1 MWHPLKAS
9 GRTVAYFAVVA
20 LFFLGF
26 AYLGVTRGFSNG
38 LDIGF
43 VAFLWVFVTIAMK
56 TGLIKVPPGTSLP
69 LSRLNAKLEAGNL
82 LRALLCAALAIGW
95 TGVSVLFVHAHKL
108 DDSWYGIALV
118 AVPMI
123 VFLVLFVR
131 FLIKGFEIR
140 FRHH

>member
-1 MWHPLKAS
+1 MRLSLKA
-9 GRTVAYFAVVA
+9 GWRTVAYFAVVA
-20 LFFLGF
+20 LFFLAF

-43 VAFLWVFVTIAMK
+43 VALLWVFVTIAMK
-56 TGLIKVPPGTSLP
+56 TGFIRVPPGTSLP
-69 LSRLNAKLEAGNL
+69 LATLNTKLDAGNL

-95 TGVSVLFVHAHKL
+95 TGASVHFVHAHTL

-118 AVPMI
+118 AVPMV

-140 FRHH
+140 ARDR

>member
-1 MWHPLKAS
+1 MRRPLKAS
-9 GRTVAYFAVVA
+9 GRAVAYFAVVA

-43 VAFLWVFVTIAMK
+43 VVLLWVFVTIAMK
-56 TGLIKVPPGTSLP
+56 TGFIRVPPGTPLP
-69 LSRLNAKLEAGNL
+69 LSTLNTRLDTRNL

-95 TGVSVLFVHAHKL
+95 TGASVLFVHAHKL

-118 AVPMI
+118 AVPM
-123 VFLVLFVR
+123 VAFLVLFVR